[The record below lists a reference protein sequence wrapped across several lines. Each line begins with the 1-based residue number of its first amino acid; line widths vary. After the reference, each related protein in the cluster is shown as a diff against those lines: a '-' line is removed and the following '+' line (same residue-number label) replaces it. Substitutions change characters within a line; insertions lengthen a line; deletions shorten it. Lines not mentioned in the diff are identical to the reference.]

1 VDQGLDGGFWVRIG
15 AHEMEKGERF
25 VRVGGNP
32 EREGRAV
39 ADAVMVIR
47 DVLVGRDGR
56 TASYANPDELAPDDS
71 GDAASAGEPTLS
83 TMHHDGSTNRRDVVR
98 RAKRHLGTPY
108 GHDRCRNNVQ
118 EDCSC
123 LTRLVYEHFG
133 RRFPDSPVHQWRMKA
148 GEKVHRKA
156 NLRRG
161 NLVFHDLNRDG
172 ELNDHYRDHVPIWD
186 VG

>member
-1 VDQGLDGGFWVRIG
+1 VKIPEDDHYSVYARWPAGEDNSSAVRFQIPTASGVRSEEVDQGLDGGFWVRIG

-133 RRFPDSPVHQWRMKA
+133 RRFPDSPVLS
-148 GEKVHRKA
+148 G
-156 NLRRG
+156 G
-161 NLVFHDLNRDG
+161 
-172 ELNDHYRDHVPIWD
+172 
-186 VG
+186 